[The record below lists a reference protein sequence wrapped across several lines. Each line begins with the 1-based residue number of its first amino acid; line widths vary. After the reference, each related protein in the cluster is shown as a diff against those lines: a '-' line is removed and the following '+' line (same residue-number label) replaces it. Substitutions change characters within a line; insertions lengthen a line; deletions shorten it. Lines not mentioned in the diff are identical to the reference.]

1 MKSKKDIGIMRAEKR
16 RKNEGERAKMLENT
30 EIVRERKLTFKPITK
45 ENLVLFAIPKL
56 YRKYQSLKDEL
67 CKKKYIIHLLFSLH
81 GNKRIV

>member
-1 MKSKKDIGIMRAEKR
+1 MRAEKR

-81 GNKRIV
+81 GYKRIV

>member
-1 MKSKKDIGIMRAEKR
+1 MQSKRNIGIMGTEKR

>member
-1 MKSKKDIGIMRAEKR
+1 MRAEKR
-16 RKNEGERAKMLENT
+16 RKNEGERAKMLQNT
-30 EIVRERKLTFKPITK
+30 EIVRERERERELTFKPITK

>member
-1 MKSKKDIGIMRAEKR
+1 MRAEKR

-30 EIVRERKLTFKPITK
+30 EIVRERELTFKPITK
-45 ENLVLFAIPKL
+45 ENLVLFAITKL